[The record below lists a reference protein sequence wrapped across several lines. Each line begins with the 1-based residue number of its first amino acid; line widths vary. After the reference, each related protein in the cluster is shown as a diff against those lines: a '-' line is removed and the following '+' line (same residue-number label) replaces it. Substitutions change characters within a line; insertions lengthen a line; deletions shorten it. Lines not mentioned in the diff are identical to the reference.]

1 MGRASLSQEAI
12 VGFRR
17 KVSGAAM
24 KLFAEQGYEAV
35 TMRALGTALGVS
47 PMTPYRYLEG
57 KDELFDLVRA
67 EAFRQF
73 ADALER
79 ALARRGTPTERLEHL
94 KKAYVKFAVAE
105 PDAYR
110 VMFELKQPDRPA
122 SPELAAESKRAFACL
137 NRTVAEAVEAGELE
151 GDPLTLAH
159 LLWANT
165 HGLVTLHLAGKLIM
179 GCSLAKLAAIS
190 HELPTARRKR

>member
-1 MGRASLSQEAI
+1 MGRASLSQEAV

-17 KVSGAAM
+17 KMTGAAL

-35 TMRALGTALGVS
+35 TMRAIGTALGVS

-67 EAFRQF
+67 EAFRRF
-73 ADALER
+73 AEALER
-79 ALARRGTPTERLEHL
+79 ALARPGTPTERLEYL
-94 KKAYVKFAVAE
+94 KRAYVKFAVAE

-110 VMFELKQPDRPA
+110 VMFELKQPDRPD
-122 SPELAAESKRAFACL
+122 SPELAAESKRAFGCL
-137 NRTVAEAVEAGELE
+137 RRTVAEAVEAGELE

-165 HGLVTLHLAGKLIM
+165 HGLVMLHLAGKLIM
-179 GCSLAKLAAIS
+179 GRSLAKLAAIS